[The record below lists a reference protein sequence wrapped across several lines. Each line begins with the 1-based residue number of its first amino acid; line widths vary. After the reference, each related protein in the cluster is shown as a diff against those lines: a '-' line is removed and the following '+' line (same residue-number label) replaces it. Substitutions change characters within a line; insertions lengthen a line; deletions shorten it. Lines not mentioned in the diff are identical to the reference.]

1 MKILLLILIIVCVVG
16 FLFFT
21 TAGKRIRIRAA
32 GTADEVASKDASTPE
47 GATAYYNASIDKLKQ
62 DKATDYGRYTKI
74 VGQIKSYEDQI
85 MSLKKENMKLDMNIN
100 ACLDK
105 GDDNGAKQFLTQQS
119 VNTDKIETLKQG
131 LVDLK
136 NSEAQLK
143 EMLDQYDEHI
153 EELIAE
159 KETSVMTL
167 EVAQTVQSLKAASG
181 CSTSEKDKMLDKVRD
196 GVKKAKQDAD
206 GVRIAYESSA
216 SVQQQRLDKQMKDD
230 EVQRK
235 LDQLKAARK
244 K

>member
-1 MKILLLILIIVCVVG
+1 MLQ
-16 FLFFT
+16 F
-21 TAGKRIRIRAA
+21 
-32 GTADEVASKDASTPE
+32 S
-47 GATAYYNASIDKLKQ
+47 
-62 DKATDYGRYTKI
+62 
-74 VGQIKSYEDQI
+74 
-85 MSLKKENMKLDMNIN
+85 IN

-105 GDDNGAKQFLTQQS
+105 GDDNDAKQFLTQQS
-119 VNTDKIETLKQG
+119 VNSDKIETLKQG

-167 EVAQTVQSLKAASG
+167 EVAQTVQSLKAVSG

-206 GVRIAYESSA
+206 GVRIAYESSS